1 VFRPGFFFG
10 ILFQFANGRKE
21 VPSETSQKNVNDM
34 KEGLLASKL
43 QLHHSSVWNCKRSF
57 SSIWFW
63 IRIWMWFHSGNSS
76 AKNLPA
82 GQKRRRPEPP
92 VRRLTP
98 LHWIRRRMSPEQ
110 QALFSDCLSA
120 AV

>member
-1 VFRPGFFFG
+1 MSFKIYTYKRNANKNKQTNQAKSLRILCAIVILRARVSARFFFFG

-57 SSIWFW
+57 SSI
-63 IRIWMWFHSGNSS
+63 
-76 AKNLPA
+76 
-82 GQKRRRPEPP
+82 
-92 VRRLTP
+92 
-98 LHWIRRRMSPEQ
+98 
-110 QALFSDCLSA
+110 
-120 AV
+120 